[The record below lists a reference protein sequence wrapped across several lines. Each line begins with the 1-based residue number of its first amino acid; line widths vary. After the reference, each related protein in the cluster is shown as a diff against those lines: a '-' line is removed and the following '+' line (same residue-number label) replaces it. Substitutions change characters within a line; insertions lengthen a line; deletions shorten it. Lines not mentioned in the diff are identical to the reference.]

1 MNYRSTGLLSPL
13 VRNCCPMDWFCFHP
27 CYDFTSKITY
37 LYLLILNMVSE
48 HVRTMTPTHLALV
61 FWMYRL
67 GILHVLMKIKILW
80 PKLRQRNSN
89 NHLILL
95 VLSTW
100 LTLLP
105 GLSQSHLCVRHQGI
119 PKEII
124 PIDLGSGQKM
134 LHLEI

>member
-1 MNYRSTGLLSPL
+1 MPINFSQRLQALDKQKDFMHPEAG
-13 VRNCCPMDWFCFHP
+13 VRDIELQKYWALKPFSEELPSCDWFCFHP
-27 CYDFTSKITY
+27 CYEFTSKITY

-48 HVRTMTPTHLALV
+48 HVCTMTPTHLALV

-89 NHLILL
+89 NLLILL

-105 GLSQSHLCVRHQGI
+105 GLPQSHL
-119 PKEII
+119 
-124 PIDLGSGQKM
+124 
-134 LHLEI
+134 